1 MSQITDWKKKRKQ
14 EKVAKKFESKEV
26 LVHEEILESVGKEKK

>member
-1 MSQITDWKKKRKQ
+1 MSLVGKRRESKK
-14 EKVAKKFESKEV
+14 KVAKKFESKEV